1 MSGPT
6 WVMLQCS
13 SCDRFSGARKGQKS
27 MICSHCGDRERLSVI
42 QEFSNSSS
50 LSQAISLENTPP
62 EIREELEKAL
72 SRKSNQIS
80 SPETTDPVS
89 MIQSFTS
96 DEGIIDVDGI
106 ITELI
111 SSGLSENDSKA
122 QLTEW
127 VQQSEIEGMVIRL
140 PTGELKLL

>member
-1 MSGPT
+1 
-6 WVMLQCS
+6 
-13 SCDRFSGARKGQKS
+13 
-27 MICSHCGDRERLSVI
+27 
-42 QEFSNSSS
+42 
-50 LSQAISLENTPP
+50 
-62 EIREELEKAL
+62 
-72 SRKSNQIS
+72 
-80 SPETTDPVS
+80 PVS

-122 QLTEW
+122 QVTEW
-127 VQQSEIEGMVIRL
+127 LQQSEIEGMVIRL